1 MCWPWI
7 LFCVPH
13 PVVVTARETKISK
26 SRQQVKPY
34 MAFRCTHGEHVQP
47 CLLFLWEN
55 FGVRQTLRWSE
66 AFSRGRLKKTGEIHK
81 WLYVCLFVTLNN
93 IFSRCCWM
101 TFCKISP
108 SALKKK
114 LSQLFFYD
122 SAVLILP
129 AFCVRLRQLK
139 KNRRRDSKNKS
150 QTIIPVLIIFSHMCV
165 CIYLVDTCFFYT
177 IPLFLCRLFIF
188 FEINGM

>member
-1 MCWPWI
+1 MYTWRTR
-7 LFCVPH
+7 
-13 PVVVTARETKISK
+13 TALSLISLRK
-26 SRQQVKPY
+26 
-34 MAFRCTHGEHVQP
+34 F
-47 CLLFLWEN
+47 
-55 FGVRQTLRWSE
+55 RWSDKLCGDPKT
-66 AFSRGRLKKTGEIHK
+66 FSRGRLKKTGEIHK

-129 AFCVRLRQLK
+129 AFCVRLRQLE

-165 CIYLVDTCFFYT
+165 CINLADTCFFLYHS
-177 IPLFLCRLFIF
+177 IVSMSSFYFLW
-188 FEINGM
+188 N

>member
-81 WLYVCLFVTLNN
+81 WLYACLFVTLNN

-122 SAVLILP
+122 SDVLILP
-129 AFCVRLRQLK
+129 AFCVRLRQLE

-165 CIYLVDTCFFYT
+165 CIPGWYLFFLYHS
-177 IPLFLCRLFIF
+177 IVSMSSFYFLW
-188 FEINGM
+188 N